1 MRKVVLDLET
11 FDPTL
16 KTTGTDAHT
25 RKASGFVFLAGLYL
39 PIEGRM
45 WLSNWQETGLKHQIR
60 EFLDEGCYWYVANGK
75 YDLNWLLSEEVFLP
89 RHSHNN
95 FFDDN
100 LINAPLIDET
110 QPYSFYSLD
119 GQCKHYELPTK
130 PIEELLAAAKRVG
143 IKTTEK
149 DVRSQLW
156 EIYNRGERQ
165 VIEEYL
171 RHDLVS
177 TWEVA
182 KRQEPL
188 IKENGLARVHEL
200 ESKLIP
206 ILAMMENRGV
216 KVSTKQA
223 EYLFE
228 EAYNYIQGI
237 SAKLKTENSGKD
249 VPLTTSNAL
258 TQFIRDRGHK
268 LPPTPKSTEEKPRF
282 KTDATTIEALAEIDP
297 LMKELVNARRAEKI
311 AKDFAKGAI
320 LNNHHNGRIHPN
332 INQIVG
338 SSEDGEGSG
347 KGVRF
352 GRLSYSQPN
361 LQQVPKKDKITLDGV
376 GGLGSAMRRIFI
388 AEDGCQVMSSDFS
401 SQEPRLIIHF
411 AETWEAAIGKKIG
424 KPDMWNARRIAD
436 MYRENP
442 AISSHDIVAG
452 GIEGDLQYK
461 QKRDLAKIIN
471 LGKGYEMGM
480 NKLIKNLVAGGVPP
494 EQAQQIMD
502 DFDRNFPHV
511 SLASKSAQ
519 GAAVQNGYVRTYYG
533 RKLNFN
539 QWEPIYKK
547 KDSKGRDIY
556 EPARTWED
564 AHNFWELGQRRPI
577 MRAFTYR
584 AFNRVIQ
591 GSAADQTKA
600 AMVSL
605 WYDHG
610 ILPYLQV
617 HDELVDATIT
627 SIDTVRTY
635 KEVME
640 NVMPL
645 TIPSLTEV
653 KVGKDWKSGVLTHIS
668 PEYSKLRV

>member
-1 MRKVVLDLET
+1 MKKVVLDLET
-11 FDPTL
+11 KDPTL

-25 RKASGFVFLAGLYL
+25 RRAGGFVFLAGLYFPDRNEFEL
-39 PIEGRM
+39 IDVLENSDYFFERM
-45 WLSNWQETGLKHQIR
+45 ANLMDSGYE
-60 EFLDEGCYWYVANGK
+60 WYGANLK
-75 YDLNWLLSEEVFLP
+75 YDLNWCLSEHWMEAKDT
-89 RHSHNN
+89 HHNR
-95 FFDDN
+95 FQDV

-110 QPYSFYSLD
+110 QPPQFYSLD
-119 GQCKHYELPTK
+119 GQCKHYGLPTK
-130 PIEELLAAAKRVG
+130 PVTELLEAAHRVG
-143 IKTTEK
+143 IKTDEK
-149 DVRSQLW
+149 NVRSQLW

-165 VIEEYL
+165 VVEDYL

-182 KRQEPL
+182 QRQAPL
-188 IKENGLARVHEL
+188 IVENGLERVHEL

-223 EYLFE
+223 EYLFD

-237 SAKLKTENSGKD
+237 SAKLKNENAGKD

-258 TQFIRDRGHK
+258 TNFILDRGHK
-268 LPPTPKSTEEKPRF
+268 LPPTPKSTAEKPKY
-282 KTDATTIEALAEIDP
+282 KTDAVTIEALAEIDP
-297 LMKELVNARRAEKI
+297 LMQELINARRAEKI

-320 LNNHHNGRIHPN
+320 LNNHHGGRIHPN

-338 SSEDGEGSG
+338 TSEDGDGGS

-361 LQQVPKKDKITLDGV
+361 LQQIPKKDKISLDGV

-388 AEDGCQVMSSDFS
+388 AEDGCQVMSADFS

-411 AETWEAAIGKKIG
+411 AETWEAAIGKVTG
-424 KPDMWNARRIAD
+424 RSDMWNAKRIAD

-452 GIEGDLQYK
+452 GIEGNLPYK

-471 LGKGYEMGM
+471 LGKGYEMGL
-480 NKLIKNLVAGGVPP
+480 NKLIKNLVAGGVDPA
-494 EQAQQIMD
+494 QAQQILD
-502 DFDRNFPHV
+502 DFSRNFPHV
-511 SLASKSAQ
+511 SLASNEAKK
-519 GAAVQNGYVRTYYG
+519 AAEKNGYVRTYYG
-533 RKLNFN
+533 RKLHFH
-539 QWEPIYKK
+539 QWEPCQFGAGMPLP
-547 KDSKGRDIY
+547 SY
-556 EPARTWED
+556 EEAY
-564 AHNFWELGQRRPI
+564 QRYVIGKRCPI
-577 MRAFTYR
+577 KRSFTYR

-627 SIDTVRTY
+627 DIHTVQTY
-635 KEVME
+635 KQVME

-653 KVGKDWKSGVLTHIS
+653 KVGKDWKSGVLTHLS